1 MAESSIEIL
10 VWAVLGL
17 LLLPLVAALAGG
29 ISLFAYCFGQDREGP
44 PQ

>member
-17 LLLPLVAALAGG
+17 LFLPLVAALAGG
-29 ISLFAYCFGQDREGP
+29 ISLFACWFGHDREGP